1 MKNRLLTKKTI
12 GLGFIS
18 AVVTMPSFSAP
29 LPNGATSPAYV
40 QQLPSGS
47 QDDLRT
53 QASFD
58 DTTGKWTLTF
68 RRKLNTGDTAHDLQF
83 ELGKTYSFQLATF
96 DHITGAATSLDSSN
110 IGHLGEKTTIYNVT
124 LPSTTNKDL
133 TFSAVPSKLTAI
145 SGKVLT
151 SNEIE
156 ITLSWNDSSKSDSLG
171 YRTYTYNKKKKKGVW
186 SADPTETQQD
196 QLSLIWDM
204 QNDGFVTTGNCEQM
218 CHQGSFSMG
227 TQNGTVDSWHWEA
240 ATSGPIAHAIDEY
253 WVKFTTTNPN
263 GRHSDPGM
271 PAYVA
276 NDLVNGHPKYQTETH
291 PANPTAAKLF
301 LLPAGTKP
309 AVKPATFPLNGWQA
323 GNVMPAN
330 VFRPIRGAIADV
342 RSIAQHDGT
351 QWTVTFRRSL
361 NTGGDNGHDITF
373 EKSHDYY
380 FLYSYHN
387 NSDHDYSEGAQ
398 HTLTD
403 PETPFTMH
411 IPDVPGPLVFPVK
424 PPKLNAISGKLL
436 DSDEIEITVSWA
448 DNTRN
453 DNKRQW
459 SFDATN
465 TTDPWARVKPYS
477 SGTYNSNP
485 ALNTYTVVADETE
498 RAKRT
503 FSSDRFMFIWDM
515 QGDQFKTTGNC
526 QQMCHTD
533 ADPAVRNMKTNA
545 GVLDSWNW
553 TGNSVVSGYPTD
565 TYWDTTGDSV
575 SDGGSQSATVSNAA
589 LKADGKAPA
598 GADLNAS
605 SLTYTAEGG
614 AGVSATYLYLDSPQA
629 NGWTNGVPSFIQTVN
644 KPKLTKN
651 LRKLNKDSLSLSG
664 TFDEV
669 SGFGLPSTETQ
680 IKVGNLVDI
689 TIPPNKFKAQSKNRL
704 FTYLSKDKTVSVKFD
719 LRNKKSHTFS
729 VALSKQNL
737 RNLDLKKAT
746 EFTLRVGNFSSSP
759 TIP

>member
-1 MKNRLLTKKTI
+1 MKNRLMTKKTI

-18 AVVTMPSFSAP
+18 AVVTMPSYAAP

-58 DTTGKWTLTF
+58 DSTGKWTLTF
-68 RRKLNTGDTAHDLQF
+68 RRKLNTGDTARDLQF

-96 DHITGAATSLDSSN
+96 DHITGVASSLDSSN
-110 IGHLGEKTTIYNVT
+110 IGHLGEKTAIYTVT

-133 TFSAVPSKLTAI
+133 SFSAVPSKLTAI

-171 YRTYTYNKKKKKGVW
+171 YRTYSYDKRKKKGTW
-186 SADPTETQQD
+186 SADPTETLQD
-196 QLSLIWDM
+196 QLALVWDM
-204 QNDGFVTTGNCEQM
+204 QNDGFATAGNCEQM
-218 CHQGSFSMG
+218 CHQGSNSMG

-253 WVKFTTTNPN
+253 WDKFTAATPN
-263 GRHSDPGM
+263 GVHKDPGL
-271 PAYVA
+271 AAFVT

-291 PANPTAAKLF
+291 PANASAAKLF

-309 AVKPATFPLNGWQA
+309 AVKQTTFPLNGWQA
-323 GNVMPAN
+323 GNVLPAN
-330 VFRPIRGAIADV
+330 VFRPIRGSIADV

-361 NTGGDNGHDITF
+361 NTGGDNGHDINF
-373 EKSHDYY
+373 EKGHDYY

-387 NSDHDYSEGAQ
+387 NADHDYSEGAQ
-398 HTLTD
+398 HTLID
-403 PETPFTMH
+403 PESPFTMH
-411 IPDVPGPLVFPVK
+411 IPDAPGPLVFPVK
-424 PPKLNAISGKLL
+424 PPKLNTISGRLL

-448 DNTRN
+448 DSTRN

-459 SFDATN
+459 SFDAAN
-465 TTDPWARVKPYS
+465 TTDPWTRVKPYS

-533 ADPAVRNMKTNA
+533 ADPAIRNMKTNA

-575 SDGGSQSATVSNAA
+575 SDGGSQSATISNAA

-598 GADLNAS
+598 ATDLNAS

-629 NGWTNGVPSFIQTVN
+629 DGWTNGVPSFIQTIN

-651 LRKLNKDSLSLSG
+651 LRKPNKDSFSLSG

-669 SGFGLPSTETQ
+669 SGFSLPSTETQ
-680 IKVGNLVDI
+680 IKIGNLVDI
-689 TIPPNKFKAQSKNRL
+689 ETEV
-704 FTYLSKDKTVSVKFD
+704 D
-719 LRNKKSHTFS
+719 
-729 VALSKQNL
+729 
-737 RNLDLKKAT
+737 KAT
-746 EFTLRVGNFSSSP
+746 
-759 TIP
+759 